1 MLRLVVSCLLLASI
15 LLTAAPAWSYDWE
28 YLAMDG
34 IQATCIARDSTH
46 ARILVGTYEGFHFM
60 DQASGIWQERD
71 DEGWI
76 GRQVWSL
83 DTSDADPLRVL
94 TGRENAFFKGYIWL
108 TDDLGLTGDL
118 VYESQG
124 GSVTDM
130 DHDGERHYACTWSD
144 VAPGEFLVSDDAGET
159 WQVRGG
165 HGQYAMTSLA
175 YGRSGAVFLAGDA
188 GVARTWDGGLHWED
202 VSGDLPPGYGI
213 YCLAAHWWT
222 GDAWPEMSLYASN
235 DLGLYHSFGNAI
247 WTQLLPFACR
257 AVAVMPPG
265 APFLVAAVTFDG
277 RVIVSRFDDFWQWT
291 DETGDLPGTPVDLVF
306 DRHARDLYVV
316 TSQRGVWRA
325 QDVVTDAPAPPA
337 APRPALAAWPNP
349 FNPRCSLR
357 ATLPGAGRAVL
368 DVFDAAGR
376 RVARPLDAVLAA
388 GAVTVAWDAGDL
400 PGGVYLARLRGP
412 GGTAS
417 ARLVLIK

>member
-1 MLRLVVSCLLLASI
+1 
-15 LLTAAPAWSYDWE
+15 
-28 YLAMDG
+28 
-34 IQATCIARDSTH
+34 
-46 ARILVGTYEGFHFM
+46 
-60 DQASGIWQERD
+60 
-71 DEGWI
+71 
-76 GRQVWSL
+76 
-83 DTSDADPLRVL
+83 
-94 TGRENAFFKGYIWL
+94 
-108 TDDLGLTGDL
+108 
-118 VYESQG
+118 
-124 GSVTDM
+124 
-130 DHDGERHYACTWSD
+130 
-144 VAPGEFLVSDDAGET
+144 
-159 WQVRGG
+159 
-165 HGQYAMTSLA
+165 
-175 YGRSGAVFLAGDA
+175 
-188 GVARTWDGGLHWED
+188 
-202 VSGDLPPGYGI
+202 
-213 YCLAAHWWT
+213 
-222 GDAWPEMSLYASN
+222 
-235 DLGLYHSFGNAI
+235 
-247 WTQLLPFACR
+247 
-257 AVAVMPPG
+257 VAVMPPG

-376 RVARPLDAVLAA
+376 RGARPQDAVLSA

-417 ARLVLIK
+417 ARLVLLK